1 MIGRLASRQ
10 GQDVRHDVV
19 TYPTVSP
26 RYVVMRRVRRVVLY
40 AILIGLS
47 IVFLVPLFWLI
58 TTSLKTQGDV
68 FAYPP
73 VWIPNPLR
81 WSNYAEAADRA
92 PLGQWLINTS
102 TVTGLAVLGNVLTSS
117 LVAFGFARLRFPGRG
132 FLFILLLS
140 TMMLPD
146 VVLLVPQFIL
156 FRELGWVDTLLP
168 LIVPSFLGGSAFNIF
183 LVRQFYLT
191 IPRDFDEA
199 ARLDGASNW
208 QIWRQI
214 VLPLSTPVLIAV
226 AIFSFVYHWND
237 FMGPLIYL
245 QSENMKTLALGL
257 RAFISP
263 VDASWN
269 ISMAASMFLVV
280 PVLIVF
286 FVGQRYFI
294 RGVAMTGIAGR

>member
-1 MIGRLASRQ
+1 
-10 GQDVRHDVV
+10 
-19 TYPTVSP
+19 
-26 RYVVMRRVRRVVLY
+26 
-40 AILIGLS
+40 
-47 IVFLVPLFWLI
+47 
-58 TTSLKTQGDV
+58 
-68 FAYPP
+68 
-73 VWIPNPLR
+73 
-81 WSNYAEAADRA
+81 
-92 PLGQWLINTS
+92 
-102 TVTGLAVLGNVLTSS
+102 
-117 LVAFGFARLRFPGRG
+117 
-132 FLFILLLS
+132 
-140 TMMLPD
+140 MMLPD

-156 FRELGWVDTLLP
+156 FREIGWVDTLLP
-168 LIVPSFLGGSAFNIF
+168 LIVPSFLGGGAFNIF

-245 QSENMKTLALGL
+245 QSEDVKTLALGL

-269 ISMAASMFLVV
+269 VSMAASMFLVI
-280 PVLIVF
+280 PVLVVF
-286 FVGQRYFI
+286 FIGQRYFI

>member
-1 MIGRLASRQ
+1 MIGRVATKQASAPRPEQ
-10 GQDVRHDVV
+10 TTH
-19 TYPTVSP
+19 PTVSTT
-26 RYVVMRRVRRVVLY
+26 RTAIMRLRRVTLYVV
-40 AILIGLS
+40 LIALS
-47 IVFLVPLFWLI
+47 LIFLVPLFWLI
-58 TTSLKTQGDV
+58 TTSFKTQGDV
-68 FAYPP
+68 FAFPP
-73 VWIPNPLR
+73 VWIPNPLE
-81 WSNYAEAADRA
+81 WGNYATAADRA
-92 PLGQWLINTS
+92 PLGQWLINTA
-102 TVTGLAVLGNVLTSS
+102 TVTGFAVLGNVLTSS

-132 FLFILLLS
+132 YLFILLLS
-140 TMMLPD
+140 TMMLPE

-168 LIVPSFLGGSAFNIF
+168 LIVPSFFGGGAFNIF

-208 QIWRQI
+208 QIWWQI

-226 AIFSFVYHWND
+226 AIFSFVSHWND

-245 QSENMKTLALGL
+245 QSEDMKTLALGL

-263 VDASWN
+263 ADASWN
-269 ISMAASMFLVV
+269 VSMAASMFLVI
-280 PVLIVF
+280 PVLVVF

>member
-1 MIGRLASRQ
+1 MIGRIASQRSS
-10 GQDVRHDVV
+10 DLRHERVEH
-19 TYPTVSP
+19 PTVSS
-26 RYVVMRRVRRVVLY
+26 RHVVMARVRRVALY
-40 AILIGLS
+40 AVLIALS
-47 IVFLVPLFWLI
+47 IIFLVPLFWLI

-73 VWIPNPLR
+73 VWIPNPLQ

-92 PLGQWLINTS
+92 PLGQWLLNT
-102 TVTGLAVLGNVLTSS
+102 TLVTGFAVLGNVLTSS

-168 LIVPSFLGGSAFNIF
+168 LIVPSFFGGGAFNIF

-245 QSENMKTLALGL
+245 QSENVKTLALGL

-269 ISMAASMFLVV
+269 VSMAASMFLVV
-280 PVLIVF
+280 PVLVVF